1 VAPGKAGERPC
12 RGLRWLSI
20 PDPRVRAAFVGL
32 ICPSGPPGQGC
43 ETNCPSAGRS
53 SGSLVF
59 PAPSLAFCRHRPGLR
74 GLSGT
79 RAAHRPEPVRGSPR
93 ELDLPFKALERW
105 RGPALADPSSLGI
118 RKVCP
123 LADMPAARLL
133 PGSRSPL
140 RPDGYQP
147 SGPDPSSWF
156 LPTSTVSSAR
166 RSRVC
171 CTPQPDKG
179 SSRFTL
185 TGARRPRPSE
195 DGPEHGTLAV
205 ALPATRFTPF
215 EVFPSPTAAP
225 HHCGRCLLAVTVPPK
240 RAHDPT
246 R

>member
-1 VAPGKAGERPC
+1 MKPIAQARVAVAG
-12 RGLRWLSI
+12 RGS
-20 PDPRVRAAFVGL
+20 F
-32 ICPSGPPGQGC
+32 PPPPW
-43 ETNCPSAGRS
+43 PSAVTGRAS
-53 SGSLVF
+53 VVF
-59 PAPSLAFCRHRPGLR
+59 PGLAPPTDRSRCAEALVNFISPSKRSRDGGNRLAPTPPLLRFAKCVPSRRHACRA
-74 GLSGT
+74 ST
-79 RAAHRPEPVRGSPR
+79 
-93 ELDLPFKALERW
+93 
-105 RGPALADPSSLGI
+105 
-118 RKVCP
+118 
-123 LADMPAARLL
+123 

-240 RAHDPT
+240 RADDPT